1 MTFEKTF
8 IENLIICK
16 TEIYCDQRGS
26 FYESF
31 KQNEFND
38 FVGQEIVFCQENE
51 SISQK
56 NVLRGLHFQTGND
69 AQAKLVRVVSGSVL
83 DVAVDIRKQSPT
95 FGRYFAI
102 ELNDINKFQLFIPR
116 GFAHGFLVLSKEAIF
131 NYKVD
136 NFYNK
141 KSEGGIIYN
150 DTSLAIDWPI
160 SEANII
166 VSEKDSKLP
175 NFLNSYHF

>member
-1 MTFEKTF
+1 M
-8 IENLIICK
+8 
-16 TEIYCDQRGS
+16 
-26 FYESF
+26 
-31 KQNEFND
+31 
-38 FVGQEIVFCQENE
+38 
-51 SISQK
+51 
-56 NVLRGLHFQTGND
+56 
-69 AQAKLVRVVSGSVL
+69 VSGSVL
-83 DVAVDIRKQSPT
+83 DVAVDIRKKSPT

-166 VSEKDSKLP
+166 VSEKDGKLP